1 MSQIVFDPE
10 TGLVAPETADIR
22 EAVRQD
28 WRNAFAAGPGTPA
41 LDVESATPAGQ
52 LIDAETAEIE
62 AKNAELLWLA
72 GQFNPRVAEGR
83 FQDAL
88 GHIYFLTRKRA
99 EPTVVTCQLTGLR
112 GTQIPY
118 GAIAQSTDGYQLI
131 CNAPVTIGDGGTAE
145 TTFRT
150 AETGPVQIAAHTVTK
165 IVTVIAGW
173 ESIDNEAPGATGRD
187 IETRN
192 EFEGRRYN
200 SVAANAHGTVESLY
214 GTISDI
220 EGVLDCKV
228 LENPGPEP
236 ATQFGV
242 EIGGHSVAV
251 CVYGG
256 EDADIAEAIYSKK
269 DAGCGTSGN
278 HTVTWYP
285 PADVTPAYSY
295 QIVRPE
301 TVPFYVRVAVPNASA
316 LSQATKN
323 AIASAVV
330 EDFLGRWDRY
340 GNTRV
345 GLASTVYASRFYPVV
360 MDVEGVIQL
369 SGIEIKLGDGPFSGA
384 VTIDADEE
392 PVMTV
397 ENVTV
402 VEG

>member
-1 MSQIVFDPE
+1 MSQLSFDPNI
-10 TGLVAPETADIR
+10 GLVAPETADIR

-28 WRNAFAAGPGTPA
+28 WQEAFSDASGSPQ
-41 LDVESATPAGQ
+41 LDVESSTPAGQ
-52 LIDAETAEIE
+52 LIDAETAEIA
-62 AKNAELLWLA
+62 AKNTELMWLA
-72 GQFNPRVAEGR
+72 SQFNPRIAEGR

-88 GHIYFLTRKRA
+88 GYIYFLTRKVA

-112 GTQIPY
+112 GTQVPY
-118 GAIAQSTDGYQLI
+118 GAIVQNTDGYQLI
-131 CNAPVTIGDGGTAE
+131 CNAPVVIGDGGTAE
-145 TTFRT
+145 TTFRM
-150 AETGPVQIAAHTVTK
+150 AETGPIQIAAHTVTK

-173 ESIDNEAPGATGRD
+173 DTVDNEAPGATGRD

-200 SVAANAHGTVESLY
+200 SVAANAHGTVASLY

-228 LENPGPEP
+228 LENAGPEP
-236 ATQFGV
+236 VIQFGV
-242 EIGGHSVAV
+242 EVGGHSVAV

-256 EDADIAEAIYSKK
+256 EDADIAEAIYNKK

-278 HTVTWYP
+278 HTVTYA
-285 PADVTPAYSY
+285 PAEDPMLSYSY

-301 TVPFYVRVAVPNASA
+301 TVPFYVQVAIPNAST

-369 SGIEIKLGDGPFSGA
+369 SGIEIKLGNGAFSDA
-384 VTIDADEE
+384 VTIDADQE

-397 ENVTV
+397 ENVTI

>member
-1 MSQIVFDPE
+1 MAQLSFDPD

-28 WRNAFAAGPGTPA
+28 WQEAFSDASGSPQ
-41 LDVESATPAGQ
+41 LDVESSTPAGQ
-52 LIDAETAEIE
+52 LIDAETAEIA
-62 AKNAELLWLA
+62 AKNTELMWLA
-72 GQFNPRVAEGR
+72 NQFNPRVAEGR

-88 GHIYFLTRKRA
+88 GYIYFLTRKVA

-118 GAIAQSTDGYQLI
+118 GAIVQNTDGYQLI
-131 CNAPVTIGDGGTAE
+131 CNAPVVIGDGGTAE
-145 TTFRT
+145 TTFRM
-150 AETGPVQIAAHTVTK
+150 AETGPIQIAAHTVTK

-173 ESIDNEAPGATGRD
+173 DTVGNEAPGATGRD

-228 LENPGPEP
+228 LENAGPEP

-256 EDADIAEAIYSKK
+256 EDADIAEAIYNKK
-269 DAGCGTSGN
+269 DAGCSTSGN
-278 HTVTWYP
+278 HTVTYA
-285 PADVTPAYSY
+285 PAGDPMLSYSY

-301 TVPFYVRVAVPNASA
+301 TVPFYVRVAIPNASA

-369 SGIEIKLGDGPFSGA
+369 SGIEIKLGNGA
-384 VTIDADEE
+384 FADSVTIDADEE

-397 ENVTV
+397 ENVTI